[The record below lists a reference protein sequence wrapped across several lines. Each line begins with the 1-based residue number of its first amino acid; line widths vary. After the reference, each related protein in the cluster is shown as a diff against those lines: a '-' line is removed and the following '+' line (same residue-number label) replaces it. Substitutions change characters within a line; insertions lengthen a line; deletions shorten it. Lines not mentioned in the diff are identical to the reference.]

1 MKVKALHPS
10 VSNIK
15 SYLTAKANSGQKD
28 LVVLNATNFSANQFV
43 VIGTLGEESCEIGKI
58 ASISGNTITL
68 TANLGVTHAENTPI
82 TVIDYDQVEL
92 WKATT
97 ETGTYALVSGTI
109 TDLSAD
115 EEFTLLE
122 DADAVSTD
130 YFKIKYYN
138 SHSETYSE
146 FSDSLSQAGFSRY
159 ALASIQDH
167 VLKVAEDEKEKRITR
182 SMITEWANQWKD
194 LLANR
199 IIEINE
205 KYFIT
210 YREYTL
216 VSGTAEY
223 TLLGKVTRLNKVE
236 ANLDGGDSYRVMWE
250 DLEDDNPDYV
260 YSASNP
266 RYYLNAGKIGFRP
279 TPTATGTA
287 KVWQEE
293 IPADL
298 DDDGDELTAPMRYY
312 LLNLYDF
319 LDYQVNKQFRKQ
331 TAADSAWAKFD
342 RGLDEI
348 IEEINCRV
356 EDQNRGVK
364 ESDEEYYLS

>member
-1 MKVKALHPS
+1 V
-10 VSNIK
+10 
-15 SYLTAKANSGQKD
+15 YTA
-28 LVVLNATNFSANQFV
+28 VV
-43 VIGTLGEESCEIGKI
+43 
-58 ASISGNTITL
+58 
-68 TANLGVTHAENTPI
+68 
-82 TVIDYDQVEL
+82 
-92 WKATT
+92 
-97 ETGTYALVSGTI
+97 GTI
-109 TDLSAD
+109 TNLSAD
-115 EEFTLLE
+115 EEYTVLE
-122 DADAVSTD
+122 DATAVSTD

-138 SHSETYSE
+138 SHSGTYSD
-146 FSDSLSQAGFSRY
+146 FSDSLSQTGFTRY

-167 VLKVAEDEKEKRITR
+167 ILKVAEDVKEKRITR
-182 SMITEWANQWKD
+182 DMITEWVNQWKD

-205 KYFIT
+205 KYFIV
-210 YREYTL
+210 YREYKLT
-216 VSGTAEY
+216 SGIAEY
-223 TLLGKVTRLNKVE
+223 DLIGNVVRLNKVE

-279 TPTATGTA
+279 TPTASGTA
-287 KVWQEE
+287 KIWQEE

-298 DDDGDELTAPMRYY
+298 TNDGDELEAPMRYY